1 MNREKELWKCPVCSH
16 IISDRQ
22 HRVLRFSN
30 VCSMCNVSYMYFIP
44 AEVSLQEEKKLK
56 EK

>member
-1 MNREKELWKCPVCSH
+1 
-16 IISDRQ
+16 
-22 HRVLRFSN
+22 
-30 VCSMCNVSYMYFIP
+30 MCNVSYMYFIP